1 MDRRRTMAEEDREI
15 RRYLVVVV
23 GMLAGPNAGEGL
35 YRLSQRQPS
44 RFQLVVPATKP
55 DYGWT
60 WSEGQALADA
70 KQRLELMLEFTGK
83 LGMRVDGL
91 VYSHAEPV
99 EAVREVVASA
109 EEPFDELIVIDR
121 PKGHAQR
128 WMASSS
134 LKQLQDD
141 PGLPIT
147 HLEANPPLVQGKDY
161 DPDENRRLF
170 EEWRRGLGDQ

>member
-1 MDRRRTMAEEDREI
+1 MANDRDE
-15 RRYLVVVV
+15 RRYLVLVV
-23 GMLAGPNAGEGL
+23 GMLAGPNAGEAL
-35 YRLSQRQPS
+35 YRLSQREPS
-44 RFQLVVPATKP
+44 RFHLVVPATKP

-60 WSEGQALADA
+60 WSEGQALRDA
-70 KQRLELMLEFTGK
+70 KQRFELMLEFTGK
-83 LGMRVDGL
+83 LGMQVDGL
-91 VYSHAEPV
+91 VYSQAEPV

-128 WMASSS
+128 WMAAGS
-134 LKQLQDD
+134 LKQLEDD

-147 HLEANPPLVQGKDY
+147 HFEANPPMVQGPDY

-170 EEWRRGLGDQ
+170 EEWRRGLEDQ